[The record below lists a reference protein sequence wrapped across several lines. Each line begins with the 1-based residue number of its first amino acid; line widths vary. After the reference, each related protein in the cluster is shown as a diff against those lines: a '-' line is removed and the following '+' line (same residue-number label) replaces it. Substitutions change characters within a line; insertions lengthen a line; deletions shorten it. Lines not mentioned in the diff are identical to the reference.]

1 MTFNDLITDLVM
13 NLLFIFF
20 FFKSS
25 VVGAQFKKLAPKLFV
40 LFL

>member
-13 NLLFIFF
+13 NLLF

>member
-20 FFKSS
+20 FKSS
-25 VVGAQFKKLAPKLFV
+25 VVGAQLKKLAPKLFV

>member
-13 NLLFIFF
+13 NLLFFF